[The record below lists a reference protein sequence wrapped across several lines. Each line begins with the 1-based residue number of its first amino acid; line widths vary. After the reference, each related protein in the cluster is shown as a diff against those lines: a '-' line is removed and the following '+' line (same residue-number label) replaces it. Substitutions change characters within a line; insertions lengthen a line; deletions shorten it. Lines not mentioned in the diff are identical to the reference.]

1 MPPFWHGLLLQIP
14 WLTGACV
21 DVVCSVSHVRPANP
35 RGHWHLNGIGSPIK
49 STHVPPFRHGL
60 QLQTPWL
67 ADAVC
72 VGACVDIV
80 VDDDDDG
87 GDGGGVVT
95 DGGGVVIDGFVDG
108 AFVVENSFVVD
119 GGGVN
124 LTGVCVVVVVAA
136 AADAFVFGINL
147 LIIIKIFSLVFYI

>member
-1 MPPFWHGLLLQIP
+1 MPPFWHGLLLQMP

-72 VGACVDIV
+72 VGACVVIV
-80 VDDDDDG
+80 VDDDGDG

-119 GGGVN
+119 GGGAV
-124 LTGVCVVVVVAA
+124 
-136 AADAFVFGINL
+136 
-147 LIIIKIFSLVFYI
+147 FSLLFGPFFFSTIWTLFLFTMWLWCWKI